1 METRSRTQLFA
12 AAGIIAILFCLSLPS
27 RAQSQDLGGLLE
39 QLGVRELARDYL
51 RPGVDAVGYSINSG
65 YSHTANV
72 DTSFHVWIGAKIIS
86 TYIPEADR
94 YFTAKLPSVLVS
106 QGYPGEFQTA
116 TVVGAAG
123 TTITSSDPANPPI
136 SFPDGTGLNS
146 FLTAIPQISFGPIVG
161 TDIILRGLPPS
172 SFDDKVGKFSF
183 YGAGLKHELTHY
195 LDVPF
200 DLALVAGYQKFT
212 IGDVVDGSSLA
223 GMLQVSKEFGGLT
236 FFGGVGYESYTI
248 DVSYT
253 YVPNDATLQSEAV
266 SLQFARRN
274 LRFSVGSALSLFS
287 LFDITAEY
295 SFGIQDNL
303 TIGLGLTI

>member
-1 METRSRTQLFA
+1 
-12 AAGIIAILFCLSLPS
+12 
-27 RAQSQDLGGLLE
+27 
-39 QLGVRELARDYL
+39 V
-51 RPGVDAVGYSINSG
+51 
-65 YSHTANV
+65 
-72 DTSFHVWIGAKIIS
+72 FHVWAGVKIIS
-86 TYIPEADR
+86 TFIPESDR
-94 YFTAKLPSVLVS
+94 TFTAKLPAILVE

-116 TVVGAAG
+116 TVVGGKGA
-123 TTITSSDPANPPI
+123 TIGSDQSSRPPI
-136 SFPDGTGLNS
+136 TFPDGTGLNS
-146 FLTAIPQISFGPIVG
+146 FLIAIPQVSFGPLVG

-183 YGAGLKHELTHY
+183 YGAGLKHEVTHY

-200 DLALVAGYQKFT
+200 DLALVGGYQRFT
-212 IGDVVDGSSLA
+212 IGDVVEGSSLA
-223 GMLQVSKEFGGLT
+223 GMLQASKEFGGLT
-236 FFGGVGYESYTI
+236 FFGGIGYESYAI

-253 YVPNDATLQSEAV
+253 YIPTDQTLPSESV
-266 SLQFARRN
+266 TLNFQRRN